1 MKFSQFGRIT
11 LASVVSLALALGMTA
26 CTTAHTIAYLYVT
39 TSKADPGLINAYKI
53 DSDSGALTPLPDQPF
68 PSGGRNPVALVV
80 SPNNQDVY
88 VANRDD
94 SSIVEFA
101 IGTDGKLYSQNTYN
115 TTGSFPTSV
124 AIDPSGKYLL
134 VAFTYQPGYTTASPG
149 PGGINVFPINTD
161 GSLGT
166 PVANG
171 SLSYFPV
178 GNGPIGIN
186 VTKFNNWVYVAD
198 QSDAQVVGYALN
210 TSNGTLSLLPGCTKT
225 SPSPTTF
232 NCYSAGTTPSAIISS
247 PDSRFLYVTDEAAN
261 QLIGYVI
268 GTDGSLTAMVN
279 GPFRTGLFPMGITID
294 PRGKFMYVAN
304 YNDNTLSSYAIN
316 QATGNPA
323 GVAASNNT
331 AVATGPTCVT
341 IEPSLG
347 IYLYTSNFLDGT
359 VSGKQLDP
367 HTGSL
372 IDVQG
377 TKFPAS
383 GQPTC
388 DATVAAAAH
397 PTQIIQP

>member
-1 MKFSQFGRIT
+1 
-11 LASVVSLALALGMTA
+11 
-26 CTTAHTIAYLYVT
+26 
-39 TSKADPGLINAYKI
+39 
-53 DSDSGALTPLPDQPF
+53 
-68 PSGGRNPVALVV
+68 
-80 SPNNQDVY
+80 
-88 VANRDD
+88 
-94 SSIVEFA
+94 
-101 IGTDGKLYSQNTYN
+101 
-115 TTGSFPTSV
+115 
-124 AIDPSGKYLL
+124 
-134 VAFTYQPGYTTASPG
+134 
-149 PGGINVFPINTD
+149 
-161 GSLGT
+161 
-166 PVANG
+166 
-171 SLSYFPV
+171 
-178 GNGPIGIN
+178 
-186 VTKFNNWVYVAD
+186 
-198 QSDAQVVGYALN
+198 
-210 TSNGTLSLLPGCTKT
+210 SLLQGCTKT

-397 PTQIIQP
+397 PTQIIQPYRSTQLLLT